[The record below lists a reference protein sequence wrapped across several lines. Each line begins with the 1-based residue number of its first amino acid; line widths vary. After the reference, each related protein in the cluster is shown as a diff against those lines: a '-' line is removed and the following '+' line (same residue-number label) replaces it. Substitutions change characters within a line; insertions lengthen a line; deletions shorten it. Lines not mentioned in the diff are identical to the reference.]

1 MMCCLRGGVRWG
13 GDGGGGGSGLMR
25 DVELGFFLGHISPT
39 YETFN
44 DPAFLSGEC

>member
-1 MMCCLRGGVRWG
+1 MCCLGGGVRWG
-13 GDGGGGGSGLMR
+13 GGGGGLTR